1 MFAELNYAKTINRFK
16 ANKGIKTHRVAKH
29 DETWKRAKNIAIQ
42 KQSRRENE
50 YDEDTLLP
58 EQHLSR
64 WEQHH
69 QEYLRKLAFPLGP
82 GW

>member
-16 ANKGIKTHRVAKH
+16 GKSNKQRVAKH
-29 DETWKRAKNIAIQ
+29 DETWKRAKNIAIH

-50 YDEDTLLP
+50 YDEESLLP

-69 QEYLRKLAFPLGP
+69 QEHLRKLAFPLGP